1 MEAPPKFVWFDGK
14 IVPWEQATV
23 HISTATVLRGANV
36 FEGVRAYWNGD
47 ERELFIFRNDEH
59 MARLWNSAKIMRM
72 AIPWTKEELTQA
84 QVDVLRANAFEG
96 TVWFRLTLYVGE
108 GEDHIW
114 PPEQVPVGGFITP
127 RLSPHLPRIT
137 EGVDTC
143 ISTWTRIADTS
154 VPPRVKAGANYHNS
168 RLAVMEA
175 RTNGY
180 AGQPILL
187 NERGKVSEGP
197 GACFCMIRDGALIT
211 PPVTANI
218 LESITRATVLELARD
233 ALKRRRVLLRERV
246 GDHPGQIRGPVRD
259 GDRPARAADPAAPG
273 GLLLG
278 RGRAGAAI
286 PALAPAGLRGSQSGQ
301 GAEGGQSAY
310 GGLDPLTPRPGI
322 SAARWAT
329 NSAPRRKLQASPY
342 TQTRSAM
349 MAPSE
354 W

>member
-1 MEAPPKFVWFDGK
+1 MEAPPKFIWFDGK

-23 HISTATVLRGANV
+23 HVSTATVLRGANV

-72 AIPWTKEELTQA
+72 GIPWTKEELTQA

-154 VPPRVKAGANYHNS
+154 VPPRIKAGANYHNS

-180 AGQPILL
+180 VGQPILL

-197 GACFCMIRDGALIT
+197 GACFCMIRDGVLIT

-233 ALKRRRVLLRERV
+233 ALQLKVEEREIDRTELYVADEGFFCGSGWEITPVRSVDRYLV
-246 GDHPGQIRGPVRD
+246 GAGKPGPVTKRLQD
-259 GDRPARAADPAAPG
+259 VYFSVVEGRVPQYRRWLLPVYRAVKDKAAKVKSPA
-273 GLLLG
+273 
-278 RGRAGAAI
+278 
-286 PALAPAGLRGSQSGQ
+286 
-301 GAEGGQSAY
+301 
-310 GGLDPLTPRPGI
+310 
-322 SAARWAT
+322 
-329 NSAPRRKLQASPY
+329 
-342 TQTRSAM
+342 
-349 MAPSE
+349 
-354 W
+354 

>member
-1 MEAPPKFVWFDGK
+1 MEAPPKFIWFDGK

-23 HISTATVLRGANV
+23 HVSTATVLRGANV

-72 AIPWTKEELTQA
+72 GIPWTKEELTQA

-127 RLSPHLPRIT
+127 RLSPHMPRIT

-154 VPPRVKAGANYHNS
+154 VPPRIKAGANYHNS

-180 AGQPILL
+180 VGQPILL

-197 GACFCMIRDGALIT
+197 GACFCMIRDGVLIT

-233 ALKRRRVLLRERV
+233 ALQLKVEEREIDRTELYVADEGFFCGSGWEITPVRSVDRYLV
-246 GDHPGQIRGPVRD
+246 GAGKPGPVTKRLQD
-259 GDRPARAADPAAPG
+259 VYFSVVEGRVPQYRRWLLPVYRAVKDKAAKVKSPA
-273 GLLLG
+273 
-278 RGRAGAAI
+278 
-286 PALAPAGLRGSQSGQ
+286 
-301 GAEGGQSAY
+301 
-310 GGLDPLTPRPGI
+310 
-322 SAARWAT
+322 
-329 NSAPRRKLQASPY
+329 
-342 TQTRSAM
+342 
-349 MAPSE
+349 
-354 W
+354 

>member
-1 MEAPPKFVWFDGK
+1 MEAPPKFIWFDGK

-23 HISTATVLRGANV
+23 HVSTATVLRGANV

-127 RLSPHLPRIT
+127 RLSPHMPRIT

-154 VPPRVKAGANYHNS
+154 VPPRIKAGANYHNS

-180 AGQPILL
+180 VGQPILL

-197 GACFCMIRDGALIT
+197 GACFCMIRDGVLIT

-233 ALKRRRVLLRERV
+233 ALQLKVEEREIDRTELYVADEGFFCGSGWEITPVRSVDRYSV
-246 GDHPGQIRGPVRD
+246 GAGKPGPVTKRLQD
-259 GDRPARAADPAAPG
+259 VYFSVVEGRVPQYRRWLMPVYRAVKGKAVKVKSPA
-273 GLLLG
+273 
-278 RGRAGAAI
+278 
-286 PALAPAGLRGSQSGQ
+286 
-301 GAEGGQSAY
+301 
-310 GGLDPLTPRPGI
+310 
-322 SAARWAT
+322 
-329 NSAPRRKLQASPY
+329 
-342 TQTRSAM
+342 
-349 MAPSE
+349 
-354 W
+354 

>member
-1 MEAPPKFVWFDGK
+1 MEARPKFVWFDGK
-14 IVPWEQATV
+14 VVPWEQATV
-23 HISTATVLRGANV
+23 HVSTATVLRGANV

-72 AIPWTKEELTQA
+72 AIPWTKEELTKA

-154 VPPRVKAGANYHNS
+154 VPPRIKAGANYHNS

-180 AGQPILL
+180 VGQPILL

-197 GACFCMIRDGALIT
+197 GACFCMIRDGVLIT

-233 ALKRRRVLLRERV
+233 ALQLKVEEREIDRTELYVADEGFFCGSGWEITPIRSVDRYPV
-246 GDHPGQIRGPVRD
+246 GAGKPGPVTRRLQD
-259 GDRPARAADPAAPG
+259 VYFSVVEGRVPQYRRWLLPVYRAVKGKAAKVKSPA
-273 GLLLG
+273 
-278 RGRAGAAI
+278 
-286 PALAPAGLRGSQSGQ
+286 
-301 GAEGGQSAY
+301 
-310 GGLDPLTPRPGI
+310 
-322 SAARWAT
+322 
-329 NSAPRRKLQASPY
+329 
-342 TQTRSAM
+342 
-349 MAPSE
+349 
-354 W
+354 